1 MVANWSPKPKDKV
14 RFLGRVLKNAYI
26 ISMDKKF
33 NISISNIIWIVTLI
47 FAAGGAYIKMEYQ
60 AQKIIELETKI
71 TTQWGMIN
79 AKSSKEEVKI
89 VEERLSKKIREINNH
104 DDRIDDIEL
113 YISWEKGRN
122 SINSD
127 SK

>member
-1 MVANWSPKPKDKV
+1 
-14 RFLGRVLKNAYI
+14 
-26 ISMDKKF
+26 
-33 NISISNIIWIVTLI
+33 
-47 FAAGGAYIKMEYQ
+47 MEYQ